1 MHFIYKGD
9 YKGKDKI
16 NFILSKTQY
25 APKKKKK
32 LYGHQIFFPKHS
44 KVIMQLHVPKTAH
57 ILTREH
63 SFHVTKMQA
72 PYG

>member
-1 MHFIYKGD
+1 MDIRVFGV
-9 YKGKDKI
+9 
-16 NFILSKTQY
+16 FS
-25 APKKKKK
+25 PKKH
-32 LYGHQIFFPKHS
+32 L

-57 ILTREH
+57 ILTQEH